1 MTSSPLD
8 GLDLSALDG
17 YLRSA
22 GIGRDGELT
31 AQLISGG
38 RSNLT
43 FLVSR
48 RRVEVGAAPPAVAW
62 ADAVGA

>member
-1 MTSSPLD
+1 VTTTPLD
-8 GLDLSALDG
+8 GLDPVALDE

-22 GIGRDGELT
+22 GIGRDGELR

-43 FLVSR
+43 FLVADDSSKWCCDAR
-48 RRVEVGAAPPAVAW
+48 RCMG
-62 ADAVGA
+62 